1 MFQVPSARDYGREKQ
16 MQSIAIPQ
24 KPKFIQLDEKTG
36 RFEIEGCYPGYGTT
50 LGNALRRV
58 LLSSLEGAAIT
69 SAKIKGATHEFS
81 TISGVLEDVIQIIL
95 NLKQVRF
102 RLYREE
108 PIKVSIKVKGEKEI
122 KASMIKCSSEIEV
135 VNKDA
140 HIATITTPKGELEI
154 ELEVGRGIGYI
165 PVEQQERGEKEI
177 GVIAI
182 DAIYTPIRRVN
193 YTVENMRV
201 GKKTDY
207 EKITLEIT
215 TDGSITPQEAF
226 AKTVAILV
234 EQFSVLSELEDVKKV
249 SAKEAKPTEEIIAEE
264 KKDDKKEDPKAV
276 KVTELK
282 NLSTRTLNVLEKGK
296 VVKVGD
302 IIKITEAQLSD
313 LDGMG
318 AKGVK
323 EIKKAI
329 GDFGLNLKQE
339 K

>member
-193 YTVENMRV
+193 Y
-201 GKKTDY
+201 